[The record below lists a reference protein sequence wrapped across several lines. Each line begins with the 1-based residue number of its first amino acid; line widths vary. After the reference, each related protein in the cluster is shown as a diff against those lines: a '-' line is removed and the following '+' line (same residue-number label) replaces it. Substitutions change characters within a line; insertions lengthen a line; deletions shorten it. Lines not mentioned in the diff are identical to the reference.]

1 MSAIYILWLRQLKRY
16 FRARVRILS
25 SLGQPVLFLISLGF
39 GFGPLYQRAGAGNYL
54 QYLAP
59 GVIAMG
65 ILFPSVFSGIE
76 IIWDRQFGFLKE
88 TLVAPVSRFQIV
100 LGRTLGGATTALV
113 QGVII
118 LIICSFAGFRMG
130 NFFLLPVA
138 LGFMFLIALLGNSI
152 GTAIGSV
159 VEDVQGFQL
168 IMNFLVTPLFF
179 FSNALFPVDGLPA
192 PLRLVVNLNPLS
204 YGIDGLRGAL
214 GHMFLQND
222 KLYTLSLGL
231 QFFKT
236 MHGIQFNLLMA
247 ASCLVVLPIVV
258 VFLCFQRFFLDGITL
273 GTGR

>member
-16 FRARVRILS
+16 FRARIRILS

-88 TLVAPVSRFQIV
+88 TLVAPVSRLQIV

-113 QGVII
+113 QGVIV

-214 GHMFLQND
+214 GHMFLFGPAID
-222 KLYTLSLGL
+222 FAVLGGIAALLLGIGSLL
-231 QFFKT
+231 FSR
-236 MHGIQFNLLMA
+236 IQL
-247 ASCLVVLPIVV
+247 
-258 VFLCFQRFFLDGITL
+258 
-273 GTGR
+273 